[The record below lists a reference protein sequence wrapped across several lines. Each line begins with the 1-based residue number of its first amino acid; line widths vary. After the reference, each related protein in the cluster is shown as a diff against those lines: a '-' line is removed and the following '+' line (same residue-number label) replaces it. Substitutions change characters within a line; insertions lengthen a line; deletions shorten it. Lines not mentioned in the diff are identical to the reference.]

1 MSGNAIKPPPVA
13 APGGLMGGPKKRG
26 SMVEDASPVDL
37 QTQVDDEM
45 YQRMQDKVP
54 GAEVMTKSELTRFCL
69 ARFLDLDDMEKAR
82 VGLET
87 NQSESE

>member
-1 MSGNAIKPPPVA
+1 
-13 APGGLMGGPKKRG
+13 
-26 SMVEDASPVDL
+26 MVEDASPVDL

-45 YQRMQDKVP
+45 YRRMQDKVP
-54 GAEVMTKSELTRFCL
+54 GAEVMTKSELTRYCL

-87 NQSESE
+87 NQTDSE